1 MAERNRNESTSP
13 LLNVGG
19 DQTDKRG
26 MFGVFRASVFAGKVN
41 YVTIVNEMHLK
52 QKKQRTKTRKG

>member
-1 MAERNRNESTSP
+1 MAERNRNESRG
-13 LLNVGG
+13 LLPNVGG

-26 MFGVFRASVFAGKVN
+26 MFAILRALVFAGKVN
-41 YVTIVNEMHLK
+41 YITVINEMHLK